1 MNSLQTAFSSAR
13 FNRLM
18 FWAGVAILATG
29 VVVLSLK
36 FVPGSDK
43 TSFGAEN
50 GFRPTLPAQSTPLK
64 NTQGLTIRTFFQL
77 DPEVRTKIRTF
88 LATAVAR
95 KHQGD
100 AWDVIGPSLKAGYTR
115 ERWAHANALPVVP
128 YQIEDVS
135 QTQYYLDYA
144 STDEILIEVGVSAK
158 PGSGTR
164 PTSFQLALNPVGH
177 GVDKQWLV
185 NYWMP
190 RWTPP
195 LPVN

>member
-1 MNSLQTAFSSAR
+1 
-13 FNRLM
+13 M

-29 VVVLSLK
+29 VVVLLFK

-50 GFRPTLPAQSTPLK
+50 GFRPTLPAHSTPLR
-64 NTQGLTIRTFFQL
+64 NTQGREIRTFFQL
-77 DPEVRTKIRTF
+77 DPQIRTNIRTF
-88 LATAVAR
+88 LAAAVAR
-95 KHQGD
+95 KHQVD

-115 ERWAHANALPVVP
+115 ARWAHANALPVVP
-128 YQIEDVS
+128 YQIENVDS
-135 QTQYYLDYA
+135 TQYYLDYA

-158 PGSGTR
+158 SGSATR
-164 PTSFQLALNPVGH
+164 PTSFQLALNPVGRGAH
-177 GVDKQWLV
+177 KEWRV